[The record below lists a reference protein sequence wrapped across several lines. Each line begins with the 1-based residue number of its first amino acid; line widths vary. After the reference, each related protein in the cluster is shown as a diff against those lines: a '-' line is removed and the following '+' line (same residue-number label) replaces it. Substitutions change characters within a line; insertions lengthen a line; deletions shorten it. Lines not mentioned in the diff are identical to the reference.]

1 MLLKKG
7 DNNEQVKQLQV
18 KLGVDPVGN
27 FGPKT
32 EEAVKK
38 YQAANGLVADGIVG
52 DSTWNKIMGSAPA
65 APAAPAVVVPAS
77 GFKLDKLKGHIP
89 DSVLAQ
95 IPDTAAKFGITNP
108 LRLAHF
114 LAQCGHESGGWK
126 ATQEN
131 LNYSSKGL
139 MGIFKKYFPTLAL
152 AEQYARKPE
161 AIASRVYGGRM
172 GNGAEATKEGFKF
185 RGRGYI
191 QLTGKDNYSAFD
203 KFVPEE
209 ILQRNNIVDK
219 LNQIGSVLDT
229 TTAAAGI
236 TSDLLN
242 SLITAAQTLRV
253 AKTALIAAD
262 ATAGGIGPFAS
273 LVFQANEVLDALKFD
288 SLGNSKLNKLKSI
301 IDNTAAPISLTSSF
315 ISIAIVSLN
324 SIDNILKQCSPNSTY
339 LATATF
345 GKYKFN

>member
-7 DNNEQVKQLQV
+7 DNNEQVKQLQI

-38 YQAANGLVADGIVG
+38 FQAANGLAADGIVG
-52 DSTWNKIMGSAPA
+52 DATWNKIMGTAPA
-65 APAAPAVVVPAS
+65 ATPAPVVVPS
-77 GFKLDKLKGHIP
+77 SSFKLDKLKGHIP

-95 IPDTAAKFGITNP
+95 IPDAAAKFNITNP

-126 ATQEN
+126 ATSEN

-191 QLTGKDNYSAFD
+191 QLTGKDNYKAFD
-203 KFVPEE
+203 AFVPEE
-209 ILQRNNIVDK
+209 IIANPDLVATKYPLMSAAWFFNKNGLWSICDK
-219 LNQIGSVLDT
+219 GADQGTVTAVTKRVNGGTIGLPDR
-229 TTAAAGI
+229 I
-236 TSDLLN
+236 KHFNEYYNLL
-242 SLITAAQTLRV
+242 
-253 AKTALIAAD
+253 K
-262 ATAGGIGPFAS
+262 
-273 LVFQANEVLDALKFD
+273 
-288 SLGNSKLNKLKSI
+288 
-301 IDNTAAPISLTSSF
+301 
-315 ISIAIVSLN
+315 
-324 SIDNILKQCSPNSTY
+324 
-339 LATATF
+339 
-345 GKYKFN
+345 